1 MSTPAASAPAA
12 GALAVSARLDSPA
25 TSRFPALGTT
35 VEVMVTE
42 PQALP
47 VAERVV
53 REHLRAI
60 DAAASRFRPDSELSR
75 LQQRAGAAVAVS
87 PLLFEALTVA
97 LRAAELTDG
106 LVDPTVGRAVCALG
120 YDRDFHVLDR
130 DQPLPVEPAGP
141 APGWWRVR
149 LTIDGGLRQV
159 TVPRGVQVDL
169 GATVKAWVADRAAAE
184 AASDSG
190 CGVLVGVGGDIA
202 VAGPAPADGW
212 PVTVTDGQA
221 RSSLA
226 PHSTISIRSAAVA
239 TSGIA
244 SRTWV
249 RGGRRVHH
257 IVDPRTGDVPE
268 LVWRAVSVAAATCAD
283 ANTASTAAMVM
294 GAEAPEWLARRRL
307 PARLVG
313 ADGGVTL
320 VAGWPAEGTT

>member
-1 MSTPAASAPAA
+1 MSSPALSAD
-12 GALAVSARLDSPA
+12 LDSLP

-42 PQALP
+42 RAALP
-47 VAERVV
+47 IAERVV

-75 LQQRAGAAVAVS
+75 LQRRAGAAVAVS

-106 LVDPTVGRAVCALG
+106 LVDPTVGQAVCALG
-120 YDRDFHVLDR
+120 YDRDFRVLDR
-130 DQPLPVEPAGP
+130 DQPRPAEPTGR

-149 LTIDGGLRQV
+149 LIADDPPRV
-159 TVPRGVQVDL
+159 IVPRGVRVDL
-169 GATVKAWVADRAAAE
+169 GATVKAWVTDRAAKH
-184 AASDSG
+184 AASESG

-212 PVTVTDGQA
+212 PITVTDDHAGPG
-221 RSSLA
+221 LA
-226 PHSTISIRSAAVA
+226 PHATISVRSAAVA
-239 TSGIA
+239 TSGIT

-283 ANTASTAAMVM
+283 ANTASTAAIVL
-294 GAEAPEWLARRRL
+294 GHEAPEWLASRRL

-313 ADGGVTL
+313 AEGGVTL
-320 VAGWPAEGTT
+320 VAGWPAERAT